1 MSEMNRELSRC
12 PICDSPLKL
21 DEERGYACPHCG
33 WDESAWLEEDEPW
46 IVSNDQGEKEPL
58 D

>member
-1 MSEMNRELSRC
+1 MDRDLSRC
-12 PICDSPLKL
+12 PICDSPLKI
-21 DEERGYACPHCG
+21 DQERGYVCPHCG

-46 IVSNDQGEKEPL
+46 IVPNDRGEKETP